1 MRRLSHGA
9 GGRPAVF
16 LQWLHHQLTSETIM
30 PVRLPFASRIKHALL
45 LGAAAAACAAPLLA
59 AHAAP
64 PSDSLQKVRSMHR
77 SEGGEPYAL
86 VRGGAN
92 LHITGDKVDSS
103 DIEAIKRSVQGEF
116 FWFRKD
122 GKEYI
127 VQDAAT
133 LERVRQAWA
142 PMEKTG
148 AEMER
153 HGEEMGR
160 HGKAMGDYG
169 NQMAMAAVTLNKTKM
184 EAIGKKMEE
193 AGKPME
199 AIGKR
204 MEALGKRMEA
214 QQKAADRTTRR
225 IIKEA
230 VASGVAR
237 PAPKRS

>member
-1 MRRLSHGA
+1 M
-9 GGRPAVF
+9 PARF
-16 LQWLHHQLTSETIM
+16 
-30 PVRLPFASRIKHALL
+30 PFASSRIKHALL
-45 LGAAAAACAAPLLA
+45 LSAAAAACAAPLLG

-64 PSDSLQKVRSMHR
+64 PSDGLQKVRSMHR

-86 VRGGAN
+86 VRGGSN
-92 LHITGDKVDSS
+92 LSMTGDNVNSS
-103 DIEAIKRSVQGEF
+103 DIDAIRRSVQGEF

-148 AEMER
+148 AEMEK
-153 HGEEMGR
+153 HGKEMGR
-160 HGKAMGDYG
+160 HGEAMGAYG
-169 NQMAMAAVTLNKTKM
+169 NQMAMAAVTLNKSKM

-199 AIGKR
+199 ALGKQ
-204 MEALGKRMEA
+204 MEALGERMEA
-214 QQKAADRTTRR
+214 QQKEADRLTRG
-225 IIKEA
+225 IIDES
-230 VASGVAR
+230 VASGAAR

>member
-1 MRRLSHGA
+1 MPARFPFSSRRI
-9 GGRPAVF
+9 R
-16 LQWLHHQLTSETIM
+16 
-30 PVRLPFASRIKHALL
+30 HALL
-45 LGAAAAACAAPLLA
+45 LSAAAAACAAPLLA
-59 AHAAP
+59 VHAEPA
-64 PSDSLQKVRSMHR
+64 SNGLHKVRSIHR
-77 SEGGEPYAL
+77 LESGEPYAL
-86 VRGGAN
+86 VRADSRMSM
-92 LHITGDKVDSS
+92 TGNNVSS
-103 DIEAIKRSVQGEF
+103 EQLEAIKRGVQGEF

-148 AEMER
+148 AEMEK

-169 NQMAMAAVTLNKTKM
+169 SQMALAAATLNKAKM
-184 EAIGKKMEE
+184 EAIGKQMEE

-199 AIGKR
+199 AIGKK
-204 MEALGKRMEA
+204 MEALGERMEA
-214 QQKAADRTTRR
+214 QQKDADKATRG
-225 IIKEA
+225 IIDES